1 MGSGHGAT
9 HRLPEQHLRVA
20 GTLPH
25 QERPPAHEAAHDR
38 AALHAP
44 AMIVSGW
51 ATPVIGPAECVGEAG
66 HAAGETSG
74 PGWVR
79 MVRRASARW
88 ERASWAGG

>member
-9 HRLPEQHLRVA
+9 HRLAEQHLRMA

-25 QERPPAHEAAHDR
+25 QERLPAHETAYDR
-38 AALHAP
+38 GALHAP

-51 ATPVIGPAECVGEAG
+51 AKLVIGPAVCVGEAG

-74 PGWVR
+74 PGRVR
-79 MVRRASARW
+79 VVRRARVRC